1 MNSEKR
7 RIFAKDADVSNNTWE
22 TGLNNNDIIIGPSG
36 AGKTTGY
43 VIPNITQQYGSMIVT
58 DTKGNLSARLGP
70 SLKDAGYEVYT
81 LDFVNQANSC
91 VYNPLDYIGRD
102 VWGKEFN
109 QQELMSLAN
118 LLIPTR
124 NSRDPYWED
133 NARIVIISL
142 MAFVLEAL
150 PREEQHLGSVVEL
163 FRVIGTQKG
172 EEIFAQWEREYPDS
186 FAVKKYKMY
195 RNVFKAEK
203 TWECIRQM
211 AATALEPFD
220 YREARNIFC
229 RPTQFAIGDLGKQK
243 AVLFINVSD
252 TDRTFDRSINAFYS
266 QALDMLCKT
275 ADANPNSRLKV
286 PVRIIMDDFAANTC
300 IPHFDKTISV
310 IRSRDISVSII
321 LQSLTQLE
329 SMYTYAEAATII
341 NNCDHM
347 LYLGGQ
353 DLRTVEYIGTR
364 ANKTPESILSMQL
377 DKAYLFT
384 RGQRAKLV
392 EKVNPFAEQEEE
404 AIEDEDCFLED
415 GEWDLD
421 ALPFD

>member
-1 MNSEKR
+1 M
-7 RIFAKDADVSNNTWE
+7 
-22 TGLNNNDIIIGPSG
+22 
-36 AGKTTGY
+36 
-43 VIPNITQQYGSMIVT
+43 
-58 DTKGNLSARLGP
+58 
-70 SLKDAGYEVYT
+70 
-81 LDFVNQANSC
+81 
-91 VYNPLDYIGRD
+91 
-102 VWGKEFN
+102 
-109 QQELMSLAN
+109 
-118 LLIPTR
+118 
-124 NSRDPYWED
+124 
-133 NARIVIISL
+133 
-142 MAFVLEAL
+142 
-150 PREEQHLGSVVEL
+150 
-163 FRVIGTQKG
+163 
-172 EEIFAQWEREYPDS
+172 
-186 FAVKKYKMY
+186 
-195 RNVFKAEK
+195 
-203 TWECIRQM
+203 
-211 AATALEPFD
+211 
-220 YREARNIFC
+220 
-229 RPTQFAIGDLGKQK
+229 GKQK

-252 TDRTFDRSINAFYS
+252 TDRTFDRIINAFYS
-266 QALDMLCKT
+266 QALDMLCKM
-275 ADANPNSRLKV
+275 ADANPDSRLKV

-384 RGQRAKLV
+384 RGQQAKLV
-392 EKVNPFAEQEEE
+392 EKVNPFVEQEEE

>member
-1 MNSEKR
+1 MNNEKR
-7 RIFAKDADVSNNTWE
+7 RIFAKNADVSNNTWE

-43 VIPNITQQYGSMIVT
+43 VIPNIIQQYGSMIVT
-58 DTKGNLSARLGP
+58 DTKGNLAARLSP
-70 SLKDAGYEVYT
+70 SLKSAGYQVYT
-81 LDFVNQANSC
+81 LDFVNQRDSC
-91 VYNPLDYIGRD
+91 VYNPLDYIERD
-102 VWGKEFN
+102 VWGKDFN
-109 QQELMSLAN
+109 QQELVSLSN

-133 NARIVIISL
+133 NARIVITSL

-150 PREEQHLGSVVEL
+150 PRKEQHLGSVLEL
-163 FRVIGTQKG
+163 FRIIGTQTG

-195 RNVFKAEK
+195 RSIVKVER
-203 TWECIRQM
+203 TWECIRQ
-211 AATALEPFD
+211 AAAAALDPFD
-220 YREARNIFC
+220 YKEARNIFC
-229 RPTQFAIGDLGKQK
+229 HPAQFSIGDLGKRK
-243 AVLFINVSD
+243 TVLFVNVSD
-252 TDRTFDRSINAFYS
+252 TDRAFDRIINAFYT
-266 QALDMLCKT
+266 QALSTLCKT
-275 ADANPNSRLKV
+275 ADRNPDSRLEV
-286 PVRIIMDDFAANTC
+286 PVRIVMDDFAANTC

-329 SMYTYAEAATII
+329 SMYSYAEAATII

-384 RGQRAKLV
+384 RGEQAKLV
-392 EKVNPFAEQEEE
+392 EKMNPFEGEEE
-404 AIEDEDCFLED
+404 GIEEEPYLEDED
-415 GEWDLD
+415 WDLE